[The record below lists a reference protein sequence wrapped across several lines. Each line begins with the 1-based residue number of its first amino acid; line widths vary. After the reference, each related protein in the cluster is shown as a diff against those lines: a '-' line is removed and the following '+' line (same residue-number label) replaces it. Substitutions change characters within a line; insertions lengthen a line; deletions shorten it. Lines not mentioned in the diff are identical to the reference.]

1 MKKNFRILMSLFCAL
16 LLFCAGWSLA
26 EEAETVN
33 PAEVQ
38 AADPAPA
45 PEVSSEPG
53 SEDPSPSEEI
63 DPNATPS
70 PEDLGTLT
78 FQVLNE
84 EGEEV
89 KTFTYSEFEE
99 GKYLLDLLPGTY
111 TIKEVEP
118 ENLLTEKNYTYDA
131 ENSIQE
137 LTVEVQAKETV
148 TPPPLVNKYE
158 RLTEVTP
165 EPTPEPEPTPTPIPE
180 EENKQIIPVDKVWD
194 DQNNRDGNRP
204 ARVIVNLL
212 ADGKKTAQAILNEA
226 NGWHYDFVDL
236 PIYAGT
242 REIEYSVTEDP
253 VPMYVASI
261 EGMTITNKYSP
272 EVTSATV
279 GKVWVDS
286 DNAAG
291 IRPASI
297 VCTLS
302 NGMHVTLSD
311 ANGWTATI
319 EDLPTIVNGQRMN
332 YTWTEQEVIGYVSSA
347 ETIGNTTIFT
357 NTRIERG
364 QIPPPDGKN
373 PPKKGRGKEYVVIDD
388 YGTPLGVEVVI
399 NHVGDCFD

>member
-16 LLFCAGWSLA
+16 LLVCTGWSLA
-26 EEAETVN
+26 ENAGTAN
-33 PAEVQ
+33 PTEVK

-45 PEVSSEPG
+45 KESSGETGSEEPASSEKIA
-53 SEDPSPSEEI
+53 PS
-63 DPNATPS
+63 ATPS
-70 PEDLGTLT
+70 PEDLGALT

-99 GKYLLDLLPGTY
+99 GKYPLDLLPGTY

-118 ENLLTEKNYTYDA
+118 EKLLTEKNYAYDA
-131 ENSIQE
+131 ENSVQE
-137 LTVEVQAKETV
+137 LTIEVQAKETV
-148 TPPPLVNKYE
+148 NPQLVNRYE
-158 RLTEVTP
+158 RQTEVTP
-165 EPTPEPEPTPTPIPE
+165 PPTPGPESTPTPIPE

-194 DQNNRDGNRP
+194 DMNNRDGNRP
-204 ARVIVNLL
+204 AKVIVNLL
-212 ADGKKTAQAILNEA
+212 ADGKKTAQAILNAA

-242 REIEYSVTEDP
+242 KEIEYTVTEDP

-261 EGMTITNKYSP
+261 EGTTITNKYSP

-279 GKVWVDS
+279 GKIWVDN

-291 IRPASI
+291 VRPASI

-319 EDLPTIVNGQRMN
+319 EDLPTIVNGQRMT
-332 YTWTEQEVIGYVSSA
+332 YTWTEQEVIGYVGSV

-364 QIPPPDGKN
+364 QNPPPDGKN
-373 PPKKGRGKEYVVIDD
+373 PPKKGRGNEYIVIED